1 MTTATY
7 AAVPRDTH
15 WGVVSVVVGSGI
27 VTAIQVGKAAI
38 ATPLLQADL
47 GLDLAATGWLTGI
60 FAVLGLVGGIPAGTL
75 VARAGDRRMLVLGL
89 GATTLGTVM
98 GATAPGYSVLL
109 SSRVLEGLGFLLV
122 TVAGPAILDRAVKV
136 EQREI
141 ALALWSC
148 FMPAG
153 MALAMLLGPLFDDWR
168 ALWWGNAGLAAAAIL
183 AGWALIPAV
192 PARVAISWKRTIS
205 DATHVLTSKG
215 PVLLAVCFAL
225 YSLMFFA
232 LFSFLPV
239 LLMERMEIAHGTA
252 GLLSALAS
260 GANIIGNLGTGYL
273 LARGARRTALLIGA
287 HLIMGL
293 AGISIFLEVF
303 ANTPTYLLC
312 ILFSAIGG
320 LIPATLISS
329 APLLAPSAALAP
341 VVIGLVMQGSNLGQ
355 VIGPVAV
362 AGAISLYGWAAAAG
376 IVLIAA
382 LTATVGASVVN
393 FNDGRTR

>member
-1 MTTATY
+1 M
-7 AAVPRDTH
+7 
-15 WGVVSVVVGSGI
+15 
-27 VTAIQVGKAAI
+27 
-38 ATPLLQADL
+38 
-47 GLDLAATGWLTGI
+47 GLDLAAAGWLTGI

-75 VARAGDRRMLVLGL
+75 VARAGDRRILILGLASIVLGSII
-89 GATTLGTVM
+89 
-98 GATAPGYSVLL
+98 GATAPGYPVLL
-109 SSRVLEGLGFLLV
+109 ASRVLEGLGFLLV
-122 TVAGPAILDRAVKV
+122 TVAGPAILNRVV
-136 EQREI
+136 ISGQRDL
-141 ALALWSC
+141 AFALWSC

-153 MALAMLLGPLFDDWR
+153 MALAMLAGPLFSDWR

-183 AGWALIPAV
+183 AGWAVIPAV
-192 PARVAISWKRTIS
+192 PARVSIAWKRTIS
-205 DATHVLTSKG
+205 DAMHVLTSKG

-239 LLMERMEIAHGTA
+239 LLMEQMEIAHGTA

-260 GANIIGNLGTGYL
+260 GANIIGNLGAGYL
-273 LARGARRTALLIGA
+273 QARGAGRPALLTGA
-287 HLIMGL
+287 YLIMGL
-293 AGISIFLEVF
+293 AGIGIFLEVF
-303 ANTPTYLLC
+303 GNTPTFLLC
-312 ILFSAIGG
+312 ILFSAVGG

-362 AGAISLYGWAAAAG
+362 GGAIGIYGWAAAAG

-382 LTATVGASVVN
+382 LMAIVAALAISS
-393 FNDGRTR
+393 DGGQTR

>member
-1 MTTATY
+1 MTTAAY
-7 AAVPRDTH
+7 AAIPRDTH
-15 WGVVSVVVGSGI
+15 WGVVSVVVGAGI

-38 ATPLLQADL
+38 ATPLLQVDL
-47 GLDLAATGWLTGI
+47 GLDLAAAGWLTGI
-60 FAVLGLVGGIPAGTL
+60 FAVLGLAGGIPAGTL
-75 VARAGDRRMLVLGL
+75 VARAGDRRILILGLASIVLGSII
-89 GATTLGTVM
+89 
-98 GATAPGYSVLL
+98 GATAPGYPVLL
-109 SSRVLEGLGFLLV
+109 ASRVLEGLGFLLV
-122 TVAGPAILDRAVKV
+122 TVAGPAILNRVV
-136 EQREI
+136 ISGQRDL
-141 ALALWSC
+141 AFALWSC

-153 MALAMLLGPLFDDWR
+153 MALAMLAGPLFSDWR

-183 AGWALIPAV
+183 AGWAVIPAV
-192 PARVAISWKRTIS
+192 PARVSIAWKRTIS
-205 DATHVLTSKG
+205 DAMHVLTSKG

-239 LLMERMEIAHGTA
+239 LLMEQMEIAHGTA

-260 GANIIGNLGTGYL
+260 GANIIGNLGAGYL
-273 LARGARRTALLIGA
+273 LARGAGRPALLTGA
-287 HLIMGL
+287 YLIMGL
-293 AGISIFLEVF
+293 AGIGIFLEVF
-303 ANTPTYLLC
+303 GNTPTFLLC
-312 ILFSAIGG
+312 ILFSAVGG

-362 AGAISLYGWAAAAG
+362 AGAIGVYGWAAAAG

-382 LTATVGASVVN
+382 LIATVAASVVSL
-393 FNDGRTR
+393 NDGRTQ